1 MTFGEYEFGSLS
13 FDAPEIDSDSIVE
26 AADLFAEIP
35 LSSNQITFQT
45 EASFCDFVNLFGT
58 RIPSAIQ
65 FTVPEVYGYV
75 QARTHKKRRINKKWL
90 KRYGYREII
99 RDALYKGEIADEKVT
114 TEDNFSGMPFMMDV
128 NIELT
133 NIQRIGWCD
142 I

>member
-45 EASFCDFVNLFGT
+45 EASFCDFANLFGT
-58 RIPSAIQ
+58 EVTSAIQ
-65 FTVPEVYGYV
+65 FTVPEVYGFI
-75 QARTHKKRRINKKWL
+75 QARTHKKKRINKKWL

-99 RDALYKGEIADEKVT
+99 RNALYKGEIVNELVT
-114 TEDNFSGMPFMMDV
+114 TGDPGMPFMMDV
-128 NIELT
+128 NMELT